1 MFLTPSN
8 SLYSLHK
15 KPREVSDCL
24 FDRNRPCGSRG
35 YEPQDKK
42 GAEQESPAVYPAG
55 SAAAAC
61 TSSACRYPHLSSFT
75 GTAQLPPPPHLRS
88 RGHSEQPQIAPRGAT
103 LPESRKQKV
112 LERAHSTETQG
123 GCRKRRAPHQLSTTG
138 CITSETA
145 LTASAPLLYKEGR

>member
-1 MFLTPSN
+1 MWQPRLRAPRQERSRTRKPSCVPCWQCRGRLHFERLQISP
-8 SLYSLHK
+8 SLL
-15 KPREVSDCL
+15 
-24 FDRNRPCGSRG
+24 
-35 YEPQDKK
+35 
-42 GAEQESPAVYPAG
+42 VYWY
-55 SAAAAC
+55 C
-61 TSSACRYPHLSSFT
+61 TA
-75 GTAQLPPPPHLRS
+75 PPPPHLRS

-145 LTASAPLLYKEGR
+145 PTASAPLLYKEGR

>member
-8 SLYSLHK
+8 SLYLLHK
-15 KPREVSDCL
+15 KPWEVSDCL

-35 YEPQDKK
+35 YEAQEKK

-75 GTAQLPPPPHLRS
+75 GTAQPPPPEAGGIRATTNSSQRS
-88 RGHSEQPQIAPRGAT
+88 NP
-103 LPESRKQKV
+103 SRKPKTESSRKSSQHRDTGWLQK
-112 LERAHSTETQG
+112 TQ
-123 GCRKRRAPHQLSTTG
+123 S
-138 CITSETA
+138 
-145 LTASAPLLYKEGR
+145 TASAQHHRLYYLRNSPNGLRAPLI